1 MDTSSPGCPCCANAR
16 LFRSAWAG
24 TSRRA
29 ALRGLF
35 ATAVSATA
43 PALAQP
49 GAPSPITVF
58 TAKKIIT
65 MEAGRPEA
73 TAVAV
78 RDGRILSV
86 GSLEDLRPWTD
97 RQPHAMDHRFAD
109 KILMPGFI
117 EAHGHP
123 LIGGT
128 SLTRPLL
135 TFLPVP
141 SPYGPAFPGVPDKP
155 AALARL
161 AGYAAAART
170 PDETILAWGYDVVA
184 FGGAL
189 LDKTELNSISA
200 TQPILVWDASEHL
213 IFANSA
219 ALRKF
224 GVTRADLSISG
235 IEAGADGEPNGQFLG
250 TTAVQ
255 RILQVALGELLQP
268 EVAMRS
274 MRHLMDLARKN
285 GITTFSELAYG
296 AVDLALEEA
305 LFDRFYNDPGH
316 AMRCVVVADVVS
328 MTAAKGGGALAAV
341 QALRARNTDRL
352 IHNGVKFFA
361 DDSFL
366 SLGMQ
371 VDDPG
376 YTDGRQGIWITLP
389 AAMKAAFTPW
399 WQAGLHINVHSNG
412 NAANQA
418 VIDALAELQAEYP
431 RTDHRFTLQHYGLS
445 TPEQARR
452 LRLLGGVVS
461 VNPYYL
467 HYRSELNA
475 PYLGAERAF
484 TAARLRTLVDA
495 GVPVSLHSDT
505 PVAPPVPLEWV
516 WIAVNRFALSG
527 QVRGAE
533 ERVSLDQA
541 LRMITIDAAF
551 TLGVEQRV
559 GSIAPGKMADF
570 AVLEADPYTV
580 PKEAI
585 RGIAVWGTIVGGEV
599 FPAAEIRP
607 R

>member
-1 MDTSSPGCPCCANAR
+1 MGKISLGCSCCANAR
-16 LFRSAWAG
+16 LFRAALG
-24 TSRRA
+24 TPSRRA
-29 ALRGLF
+29 VLQGFL
-35 ATAVSATA
+35 ATAVTAAA
-43 PALAQP
+43 PAIAQP
-49 GAPSPITVF
+49 AAPQPLTVF
-58 TAKKIIT
+58 IAKKIIT
-65 MEAGRPEA
+65 MDAGWPEA

-78 RDGRILSV
+78 QGGRILSV
-86 GSLEDLRPWTD
+86 GSLEDLKPWTD
-97 RQPHAMDHRFAD
+97 RQPHTIDRRFAD

-135 TFLPVP
+135 TFLPIP
-141 SPYGPAFPGVPDKP
+141 SPYGPAFPGVPNKP

-161 AGYAAAART
+161 AEYAAAART
-170 PDETILAWGYDVVA
+170 PDETILAWGYDVIA

-189 LDKTELNSISA
+189 LDKTELDRIST
-200 TQPILVWDASEHL
+200 TQPLLVWDASEHL
-213 IFANSA
+213 VFANTA

-224 GVTRADLSISG
+224 NVTRADLATHG

-250 TTAVQ
+250 TTAAQ
-255 RILQVALGELLQP
+255 RILQVALGDLLRP

-296 AVDLALEEA
+296 AVNPELEEV
-305 LFDRFYNDPGH
+305 LFDRFYNDPAN

-328 MTAAKGGGALAAV
+328 MTAAKGAGAMAAV
-341 QALRARNTDRL
+341 QALPARNTDRL

-371 VDDPG
+371 VENPG
-376 YTDGRQGIWITLP
+376 YTDGRQGIWITPP
-389 AAMKAAFTPW
+389 AAMTAAFLPW
-399 WQAGLHINVHSNG
+399 WKAGFQINVHSNG
-412 NAANQA
+412 NAGNQA
-418 VIDALAELQAEYP
+418 VINALAQLQAEHP
-431 RTDHRFTLQHYGLS
+431 RTDHRFALQHYGLS

-452 LRLLGGVVS
+452 LKLLGGVAS
-461 VNPYYL
+461 VNPYYM

-475 PYLGAERAF
+475 PYLGSERAY

-495 GVPVSLHSDT
+495 GVPVSLHADT

-533 ERVSLDQA
+533 ERVSLAQA

-551 TLGVEQRV
+551 TLGVEERV
-559 GSIAPGKMADF
+559 GSITPGKMADF
-570 AVLEADPYTV
+570 AVLEADPYAV
-580 PKEAI
+580 PQEAI
-585 RGIAVWGTIVGGEV
+585 REIAVWGTVVGGEV
-599 FPAAEIRP
+599 FPAADIRP